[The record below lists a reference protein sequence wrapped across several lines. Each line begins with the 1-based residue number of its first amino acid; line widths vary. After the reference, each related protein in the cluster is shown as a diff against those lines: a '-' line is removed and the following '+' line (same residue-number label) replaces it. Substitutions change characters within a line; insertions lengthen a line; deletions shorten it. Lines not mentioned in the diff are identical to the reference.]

1 MFAYVDGS
9 IRVVVM
15 TANLREE
22 DWTNL
27 TQGYEKLTII
37 DC

>member
-1 MFAYVDGS
+1 MFAYADGS
-9 IRVVVM
+9 LRVVVM

-27 TQGYEKLTII
+27 TQG
-37 DC
+37 